1 MMVRVQVYA
10 ARSSQSHWLR
20 RWQWAGVHLH
30 TPTHIYTSLRP
41 PRWWWPLA
49 PRLLSIRSVKSG
61 FSKRLRLF
69 KKNGTGVWRC
79 GKKFGNGSSETI
91 KANFKRISLGGS
103 GHELDAIS
111 TFQLKVITQ
120 PGKIN
125 HVSSRMRKVIW
136 KTSAMAAICATQNC
150 SAPKWIAI
158 DISFPLL
165 PAFYL
170 CSPSAC
176 SHFSVVLFC
185 SCVREKENRSAEK
198 IW

>member
-10 ARSSQSHWLR
+10 ARSSQSHWLPGGASEPGYTYTHR
-20 RWQWAGVHLH
+20 
-30 TPTHIYTSLRP
+30 HIYTRP
-41 PRWWWPLA
+41 PRWGWLPA
-49 PRLLSIRSVKSG
+49 PRPLSILSVKSE

-69 KKNGTGVWRC
+69 KNGTGLWRS

-103 GHELDAIS
+103 GHVLDAIS

-136 KTSAMAAICATQNC
+136 KTSAMAAVCATQNC
-150 SAPKWIAI
+150 SALKWIAI
-158 DISFPLL
+158 DISFPGFLHFICVPRQPVL
-165 PAFYL
+165 I
-170 CSPSAC
+170 
-176 SHFSVVLFC
+176 SHLYFL
-185 SCVREKENRSAEK
+185 
-198 IW
+198 